1 MVGFRRINSKICL
14 FWSFIG
20 FSGRLGSVFW
30 SLIGF
35 SGRLESVFWPF
46 IGFSGRLGSVF
57 WSLIGFSEY
66 VESTILCRGSVSLM
80 SGTST
85 YSLAP
90 ELDMAMVAVIISH
103 AIIIVL
109 LVLIFKTL
117 HLFVMQI

>member
-1 MVGFRRINSKICL
+1 
-14 FWSFIG
+14 
-20 FSGRLGSVFW
+20 
-30 SLIGF
+30 
-35 SGRLESVFWPF
+35 
-46 IGFSGRLGSVF
+46 
-57 WSLIGFSEY
+57 
-66 VESTILCRGSVSLM
+66 M